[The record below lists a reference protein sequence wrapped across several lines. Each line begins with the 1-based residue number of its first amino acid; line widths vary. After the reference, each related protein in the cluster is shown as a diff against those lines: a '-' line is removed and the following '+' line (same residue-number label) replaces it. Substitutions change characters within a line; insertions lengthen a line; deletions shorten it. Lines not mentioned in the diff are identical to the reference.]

1 MGFDDARYPRKG
13 GRNQMKAFHCFLVG
27 GWMGLVVVQAHAE
40 GSEGVM
46 DALTGGTVHLNLRVR
61 YEHADQDGRESANAA
76 TIRAR
81 LGYET
86 MPLSGV
92 SALVEFEGTETL
104 EKSDYNAAG
113 VHGNSAKTVIADP
126 ESAEFNQA
134 MLKYAGFD
142 SVFKAGRQRIILDNA
157 RFVGNVGWRQNEQ
170 TFDAASLLNH
180 SLGSLDV
187 FYAYLGQVN
196 RIFGSEADGAQRRL
210 NSDSHLANVAFKVT
224 TNLTLTAYGYFLDF
238 ESAAGLSSDTVGVR
252 AKGAIA
258 IGEDVHLGCLVE
270 YAYQSDSGD
279 NPVSYD
285 ADYLHLMAKGSIMGV
300 TAGVGFELL
309 GSDGTGVNDE
319 GVDTF
324 SSFQTPLA
332 TLHAFNGWA
341 DKFLT
346 TPDEGLEDLYVY
358 LGAKLPLSIHGK
370 VVYHDFGSDEQSI
383 DYGEEID
390 ASLVKSINAST
401 KLIAKYAHFNADERF
416 MDTDK
421 FSIEANFAF

>member
-1 MGFDDARYPRKG
+1 
-13 GRNQMKAFHCFLVG
+13 MKALNCIVTG
-27 GWMGLVVVQAHAE
+27 VWMGLVVAQAQGE
-40 GSEGVM
+40 GSEGIM
-46 DALTGGTVHLNLRVR
+46 DALTGGTVHMNVRVR
-61 YEHADQDGRESANAA
+61 YEHADQDGKESANAA

-86 MPLSGV
+86 KTLSGA
-92 SALVEFEGTETL
+92 SALVEFEGTEALDT
-104 EKSDYNAAG
+104 SDYNAAG
-113 VHGNSAKTVIADP
+113 VHGDSTKTVIADP

-134 MLKYAGFD
+134 YLKYVGFR
-142 SVFKAGRQRIILDNA
+142 SVIKAGRQRLILDNA

-180 SLGSLDV
+180 SLGNLDV

-196 RIFGSEADGAQRRL
+196 RIFGSQADGAQRRL
-210 NSDSHLANVAFKVT
+210 DSDSHLVNVSFKVA

-238 ESAAGLSSDTVGVR
+238 ENAAGLSSDTYGLR
-252 AKGAIA
+252 AKGAVA
-258 IGEDVHLGCLVE
+258 VGEDLRLGYLAE
-270 YAYQSDSGD
+270 YAHQSDSGD
-279 NPVSYD
+279 NPVSFD
-285 ADYLHLMAKGSIMGV
+285 ADYLHLTAKGSMMGV
-300 TAGVGFELL
+300 KVGVGFELL
-309 GSDGTGVNDE
+309 GSDGTGVNDD

-324 SSFQTPLA
+324 AGFQTPLA

-358 LGAKLPLSIHGK
+358 IGASFPLGIDGK
-370 VVYHDFGSDEQSI
+370 VVYHDFSSDKESI

-401 KLIAKYAHFNADERF
+401 KLIAKYAHFNADERLT
-416 MDTDK
+416 DTDK
-421 FSIEANFAF
+421 FSIEANFSF